1 MKTPE
6 QILKEIIDYCKEQAL
21 EIQKLENELYDEVN
35 DQYNELDEGRLLGMK
50 NVMSG
55 LAKII
60 I

>member
-6 QILKEIIDYCKEQAL
+6 QILKEIIGYCKEQAL